1 MRIDWNWWN
10 ASVFCIIPILS
21 VITVFFLKRK
31 LLWIAPLIS
40 TVLSIA
46 ISVMMTSTSLLTYK
60 EHRAMFFGIVIPI
73 QLVIVIIL
81 TVGAYLIAYI
91 VKRIKN
97 RNKIPRE
104 Y

>member
-10 ASVFCIIPILS
+10 ASVFCRIPILS

-60 EHRAMFFGIVIPI
+60 EHRAMFFWNSNSYSACNSYYPNCRCIFNCI
-73 QLVIVIIL
+73 
-81 TVGAYLIAYI
+81 YS
-91 VKRIKN
+91 KKN
-97 RNKIPRE
+97 KK
-104 Y
+104 

>member
-1 MRIDWNWWN
+1 
-10 ASVFCIIPILS
+10 
-21 VITVFFLKRK
+21 
-31 LLWIAPLIS
+31 
-40 TVLSIA
+40 
-46 ISVMMTSTSLLTYK
+46 MMTSTSLLTYK

-97 RNKIPRE
+97 RN
-104 Y
+104 

>member
-10 ASVFCIIPILS
+10 ALVFCIIPILS

-97 RNKIPRE
+97 RN
-104 Y
+104 